1 MTNSK
6 MIDKLADLQKTLR
19 IDCEKCC
26 GLCCVALYCIK
37 TDGFPENK
45 AAGVPCRHLRS
56 DFRCDIHDRL
66 TAKKM
71 KGCLAYDC
79 FGAGQ
84 KVTQKAGENGTWK
97 THPEKAK
104 ETFQVFTVVFQL
116 HQMAWYLLEALA
128 LSSDQKQQTEITALI
143 VENEQLTAA
152 APDQILSINVAAYR
166 EKVNH
171 ILKQVSHQVAVMPD
185 DKKATKDLFGKNLS
199 GENFDG
205 QDFSMA
211 LMIATNLE
219 GASLR
224 GTNFL
229 GADLR
234 DANINNTN
242 LSKSLFLTQMQIN
255 ATRGNVKTKLPK
267 NLVRP
272 SHW

>member
-1 MTNSK
+1 MTNRK
-6 MIDKLADLQKTLR
+6 MIDQLADLQKSLN

-26 GLCCVALYCIK
+26 GLCCVALYCMK

-66 TAKKM
+66 AEQKM
-71 KGCLAYDC
+71 KGCLGYDC

-84 KVTQKAGENGTWK
+84 KVTQKMGENGNWK
-97 THPEKAK
+97 TNPQKAK
-104 ETFQVFTVVFQL
+104 EQFQVFTVVFQL

-143 VENEQLTAA
+143 VENEQLTAEA
-152 APDQILSINVAAYR
+152 EDAILNTDVAAYR
-166 EKVNH
+166 EKVNGV
-171 ILKQVSHQVAVMPD
+171 LKQISRQVAGLPD
-185 DKKATKDLFGKNLS
+185 DKKASKDFFGKNLS
-199 GENFDG
+199 SKNFDG
-205 QDFSMA
+205 KDFSMA
-211 LMIATNLE
+211 LMIAANLE

-234 DANINNTN
+234 DANIKNTD

-255 ATRGNVKTKLPK
+255 AASGNEKTILPK

>member
-1 MTNSK
+1 MTNSE
-6 MIDKLADLQKTLR
+6 MMDKVADLQKALR

-26 GLCCVALYCIK
+26 GLCCIALYCMK

-66 TAKKM
+66 AEQKM
-71 KGCLAYDC
+71 KGCLGYDC

-84 KVTQKAGENGTWK
+84 KVTQKMGEDGNWK
-97 THPEKAK
+97 TNPQKAK
-104 ETFQVFTVVFQL
+104 ELFQTFTVVFQL
-116 HQMAWYLLEALA
+116 HQMAWYLLEAREI
-128 LSSDQKQQTEITALI
+128 SSDQKQQTEIMALI
-143 VENEQLTAA
+143 VENEQLTAKA
-152 APDQILSINVAAYR
+152 ADAMLNTDVAAYR
-166 EKVNH
+166 EKVNR
-171 ILKQVSHQVAVMPD
+171 ILKQISHQVAVMPAN
-185 DKKATKDLFGKNLS
+185 KKMTKNFLGKNLS
-199 GENFDG
+199 GKNFDG
-205 QDFSMA
+205 SDFSMV
-211 LMIATNLE
+211 LMIAANLE
-219 GASLR
+219 EASLR

-234 DANINNTN
+234 DANIKNTD

-255 ATRGNVKTKLPK
+255 AASGNEKTILPK